1 MGRGITERSNRK
13 RAMNHNGA
21 DPRMVGARFILT
33 GSSQVSQHHECLCR
47 WRKNAHTKS
56 LAYILTRSV
65 WPPLLVWLLPA
76 CRVKKW
82 PFIPC
87 SVFIFP
93 LFYSGILPPCLIL
106 APSLSHSFFC
116 SRPYFQ
122 SAWLAA
128 APWRLPSGGP
138 FVGTALVELKRVP
151 GQPPTPTLLFLS
163 QSTLLLSVLLGLIV

>member
-47 WRKNAHTKS
+47 WRENAHTKS

-76 CRVKKW
+76 CRVKKMAFHTLLSFHF
-82 PFIPC
+82 PILLFRHSSSLSYSRFLSFTLILLLTTLFSVSLAGCC
-87 SVFIFP
+87 SVAAPKRGPFCWNSFGGIKKGARTTPPPQLYSSSLNP
-93 LFYSGILPPCLIL
+93 LFCFQ
-106 APSLSHSFFC
+106 FF
-116 SRPYFQ
+116 
-122 SAWLAA
+122 
-128 APWRLPSGGP
+128 
-138 FVGTALVELKRVP
+138 
-151 GQPPTPTLLFLS
+151 
-163 QSTLLLSVLLGLIV
+163 